1 MENAQNDHLGTG
13 LSSETG
19 QIWQINARRA
29 IRLDRPFCIGIL
41 NVTPDSFSDG
51 GMLGSVGAAVDRA
64 RAIVDEGGDGLDIGG
79 ESTRPGAGRVS
90 VEEQIARVVPVI
102 EGIRKAGIELPITI
116 DTTRAAVAAAG
127 LDAGGDAINDVSG
140 GGEDAGM
147 LGLAAERGCG
157 IILMHRETTPERDR
171 YSDEYEDGDRPIGD
185 GVVGHVVG
193 HVVGALEK
201 ARARAV
207 DAGVDRGCVVLDPGL
222 GFGKDV
228 GQNLGLIRGTG
239 LIVGLGSPVL
249 SALSRKSFVGRVSLG
264 RDSDPS
270 ERLAG
275 TLGLSVLH
283 LSMGAMMFRV
293 HDVGEHRESLDGA
306 WALLG
311 GRG

>member
-1 MENAQNDHLGTG
+1 MEHAQNDHLGTG
-13 LSSETG
+13 LSVNEC

-51 GMLGSVGAAVDRA
+51 GALGSVGAAVDRA

-79 ESTRPGAGRVS
+79 ESTRPGAARVS
-90 VEEQIARVVPVI
+90 VDEQIARVVPVI

-127 LDAGGDAINDVSG
+127 LDAGGDAINDVSA

-157 IILMHRETTPERDR
+157 IVLMHRETTPERDR
-171 YSDEYEDGDRPIGD
+171 YSDAYGDGGRPIGD
-185 GVVGHVVG
+185 GIVG
-193 HVVGALEK
+193 HVVGALEL
-201 ARARAV
+201 ARDAAV
-207 DAGVDRGCVVLDPGL
+207 DAGVDRGCIVLDPGL

-228 GQNLGLIRGTG
+228 GQNLGLIGGTG
-239 LIVGLGSPVL
+239 LIVGLGHPVL

-264 RDSDPS
+264 RDSEPS

-293 HDVGEHRESLDGA
+293 HDVGAHREALDGA
-306 WALLG
+306 WGLLG